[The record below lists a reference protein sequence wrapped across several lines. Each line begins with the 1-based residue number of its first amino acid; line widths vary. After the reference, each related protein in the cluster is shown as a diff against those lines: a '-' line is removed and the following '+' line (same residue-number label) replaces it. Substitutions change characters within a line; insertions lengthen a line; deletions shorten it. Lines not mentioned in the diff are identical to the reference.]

1 MAENFYQIL
10 IMYDGCGPGQIP
22 EERFGDQE
30 QRKRYR
36 SRSVVL
42 VPAPPQL
49 RVIESIRVVVE
60 TMTVAQRIR
69 RVAGNH
75 AIVWKRKLLR
85 FKPCSGSAMRRE
97 DHLDPE
103 NRREPAAR
111 WTSPIPALLGHV
123 GHDISHHQTR
133 GKTVRAAKARYRG
146 QRMFKIRFTAD
157 RAVDERKKAVLQ
169 RRGSSGASP
178 NQRRVGVHV
187 KTVHGG
193 DYTRW
198 PRGDGMHSS
207 VLPDER
213 PGRGRG
219 VGGA

>member
-1 MAENFYQIL
+1 MAEDIHQIL
-10 IMYDGCGPGQIP
+10 IMHDGGGPGQIP
-22 EERFGDQE
+22 EERLADQE
-30 QRKRYR
+30 QRKRSR

-42 VPAPPQL
+42 VPAPQL

-133 GKTVRAAKARYRG
+133 GKTVRATKARYRG

-169 RRGSSGASP
+169 RRGPSGAST
-178 NQRRVGVHV
+178 NQRRVGVHI
-187 KTVHGG
+187 KTVHAG
-193 DYTRW
+193 DYTRVTVCI
-198 PRGDGMHSS
+198 PQCCRTNAPAVAEAS
-207 VLPDER
+207 E
-213 PGRGRG
+213 
-219 VGGA
+219 VGW